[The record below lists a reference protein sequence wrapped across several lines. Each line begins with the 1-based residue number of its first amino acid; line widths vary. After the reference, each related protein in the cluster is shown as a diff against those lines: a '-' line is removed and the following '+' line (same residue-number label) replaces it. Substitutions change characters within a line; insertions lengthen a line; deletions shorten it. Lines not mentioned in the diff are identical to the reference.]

1 MRGQR
6 PPQVSQKLI
15 FAEILKKDLHF
26 LPVYVIMITI
36 YFDVERRYNM
46 KRKFTAAAAAVLS
59 AISAAAFFS
68 MNAFAEGEAASGDT
82 AAQGNTGGG
91 MTSLIVSMLLMLAL
105 LYFMAIRPQKKRE
118 KEAADMQKGLQ
129 IGDEI
134 VTTGGIV
141 GMITRIGDDNVV
153 IETGG
158 ERNKIR
164 IKKWAVAEN
173 ITAAE
178 RTRAEKAKAAKN
190 SPLAAAGVAESET
203 EKKKSKKEKKSSDE
217 NK

>member
-1 MRGQR
+1 
-6 PPQVSQKLI
+6 
-15 FAEILKKDLHF
+15 
-26 LPVYVIMITI
+26 
-36 YFDVERRYNM
+36 M
-46 KRKFTAAAAAVLS
+46 KRKFTAAAVSVLS
-59 AISAAAFFS
+59 TVSAAAFFA
-68 MNAFAEGEAASGDT
+68 MNAFAEGENAAGD
-82 AAQGNTGGG
+82 AAQENAGGG
-91 MTSLIVSMLLMLAL
+91 MTSLVVSMLLMLAL

-129 IGDEI
+129 VGDEI

-141 GMITRIGDDNVV
+141 GMIVRIGDDNVV

-173 ITAAE
+173 VTAAE
-178 RTRAEKAKAAKN
+178 RVRAEKAKASKN
-190 SPLAAAGVAESET
+190 SPLAAAGISDNET

-217 NK
+217 DK

>member
-1 MRGQR
+1 M
-6 PPQVSQKLI
+6 
-15 FAEILKKDLHF
+15 KKK
-26 LPVYVIMITI
+26 I
-36 YFDVERRYNM
+36 
-46 KRKFTAAAAAVLS
+46 TAAAAAALS
-59 AISAAAFFS
+59 VITAAISFT
-68 MNAFAEGEAASGDT
+68 MNAFAEGETASGDT
-82 AAQGNTGGG
+82 ASQGTGGG
-91 MTSLIVSMLLMLAL
+91 MTSLIVSMLLMLVL

-164 IKKWAVAEN
+164 VKKWAVAEN
-173 ITAAE
+173 ITANE
-178 RTRAEKAKAAKN
+178 RIRTEKAKAAKN
-190 SPLAAAGVAESET
+190 SPLAAAGVSDTET
-203 EKKKSKKEKKSSDE
+203 EKKKSKKSSDE